1 MLDPDAPKA
10 VGAGSMPEITEENLV
25 ESQARVRA
33 QLVKRYE
40 LMWAVVEARI
50 ADDRD
55 ELRPLDP
62 RLLEIGKGIL
72 KEEAV
77 LYRLAKAPAVTE
89 DDAEPPVP
97 LDERRALVASALDE
111 LEAKRSAQA
120 EAKEAREAGAKLA
133 REQTA

>member
-1 MLDPDAPKA
+1 
-10 VGAGSMPEITEENLV
+10 MPEITEENLV

-40 LMWAVVEARI
+40 LMWAVIEARI

-77 LYRLAKAPAVTE
+77 LYRLQKAPAVTE
-89 DDAEPPVP
+89 DDADAPVP

-120 EAKEAREAGAKLA
+120 EAKEARDAAAKLA
-133 REQTA
+133 REAG